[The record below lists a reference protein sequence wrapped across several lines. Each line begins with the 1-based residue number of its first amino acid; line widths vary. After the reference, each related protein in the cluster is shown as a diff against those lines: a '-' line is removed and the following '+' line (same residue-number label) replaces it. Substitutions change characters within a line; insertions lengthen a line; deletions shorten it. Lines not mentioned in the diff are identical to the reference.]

1 MTPRQLP
8 SNLRNP
14 WSRSRTPNPSPY
26 VLNPCPQLYNFQ
38 RCQGNNF
45 SGRVIGGTVS
55 LRLFAG
61 CAWNSNL
68 FFVKMNIFGGWE
80 QSITH
85 LSYGIILH
93 RGNLTLCLRIA
104 LPKDIL
110 HTNIRSPDLSYVVL
124 MIITDDYHIS
134 EKTIMIQAL
143 ITISMTIVIMMSF
156 SRRACPPPT
165 QGGAL
170 LH

>member
-1 MTPRQLP
+1 M
-8 SNLRNP
+8 
-14 WSRSRTPNPSPY
+14 PY
-26 VLNPCPQLYNFQ
+26 VLDPCPQLRNFQ
-38 RCQGNNF
+38 QCQGNNF
-45 SGRVIGGTVS
+45 SGRVIGSTVS
-55 LRLFAG
+55 LALFAG

-85 LSYGIILH
+85 LSHGIILH

-110 HTNIRSPDLSYVVL
+110 HTSMRSPDLSYVVL
-124 MIITDDYHIS
+124 MIITEYGYHTS
-134 EKTIMIQAL
+134 EKTVMIKAL